1 MRAVLDAN
9 VLVSAVLSRTGAP
22 ALLVERCAL
31 GDFDLVASE
40 LLLGEVERT
49 LRSPKICSRI
59 KAALVD
65 EYVAWLREF
74 ADVEPDVEEPP
85 PVRSADPGDDYLI
98 TLAAAQRATLVSGGQ
113 HLLSLRPLIPVR
125 SPREFLEALPEAP

>member
-1 MRAVLDAN
+1 VRAVLDAN
-9 VLVSAVLSRTGAP
+9 VLVYAVLSRTGAP

-49 LRSPKICSRI
+49 LRSPKIRSRI
-59 KAALVD
+59 EAGLVD
-65 EYVAWLREF
+65 DYVAWLREL
-74 ADVEPDVEEPP
+74 ADVEPDVQEPP

-98 TLAAAQRATLVSGGQ
+98 ALAAVHRATIVSGDQ
-113 HLLSLRPLIPVR
+113 HLLSLRALIPVR
-125 SPREFLEALPEAP
+125 SPREFLDGLPEAP

>member
-49 LRSPKICSRI
+49 LRAPKIRSRI
-59 KAALVD
+59 DGGLVD
-65 EYVAWLREF
+65 EYVVWLRVL
-74 ADVEPDVEEPP
+74 ADVEPDVETPP
-85 PVRSADPGDDYLI
+85 LIRSADPGDDYLI
-98 TLAAAQRATLVSGGQ
+98 ALAAAQHATLVSGDQ
-113 HLLSLRPLIPVR
+113 HLLALRAAIPVR
-125 SPREFLEALPEAP
+125 SPREFLDALPDQP